1 MVTPFFGKR
10 VGPWRNS
17 EWSSSAVGIF
27 GELTLMNS
35 FFTIA
40 FASFV
45 EAQHDFSQTFSDWLK
60 VYLSLFSGMLRKLL
74 TVTGL

>member
-1 MVTPFFGKR
+1 M
-10 VGPWRNS
+10 
-17 EWSSSAVGIF
+17 GIF